1 MPAERAS
8 IRYILTHRHTR
19 ARSRYTRTRIWPRA
33 RVRPLGI
40 SCSVR
45 GPLIILL
52 NRPRSYCNACAF
64 ARACACV
71 CVRAL
76 NGTINLLCRRGDCR
90 GRRKLFGAIECEL
103 RYCAPESN
111 PARSIRPDALFS
123 FCACIAPRR
132 SIDLRDVAKE
142 DTVGLLI
149 PFKTSTSGCPTET
162 PTDNGVLIF
171 I

>member
-1 MPAERAS
+1 MPAERAYVIFS
-8 IRYILTHRHTR
+8 RIHVHMRTHDTHTHIFDR
-19 ARSRYTRTRIWPRA
+19 A
-33 RVRPLGI
+33 RPLGI

-52 NRPRSYCNACAF
+52 NRPRSYCNAYAPCPRVRL
-64 ARACACV
+64 RAYV

-111 PARSIRPDALFS
+111 PARSIRSDALFS
-123 FCACIAPRR
+123 FRACIAPRR
-132 SIDLRDVAKE
+132 SIGLRDVVD

-149 PFKTSTSGCPTET
+149 PSEICILRCPIET
-162 PTDNGVLIF
+162 TTVT
-171 I
+171 